1 MKKIKVAFIYRS
13 SNPYMSKKAW
23 ATTYYHFFMDALKRN
38 EELDVSY
45 FPAEKS
51 FDTSVLK
58 INLILFCYGKI
69 THGGLPMS

>member
-38 EELDVSY
+38 EENTILRTESY
-45 FPAEKS
+45 EKKNQK
-51 FDTSVLK
+51 D
-58 INLILFCYGKI
+58 
-69 THGGLPMS
+69 